1 MKQHLIWFLP
11 LLIVACGGESSDR
24 GQNDYAS
31 GPLPTAAAVQTQ
43 AVIQQEATQESVVS
57 ETIVGRELTSDGA
70 VDPAARSEQF
80 LRGEEVHLAVRIE
93 PSSAAPNEVRVT
105 WYGPN
110 DSLIAQD
117 AQTLPRTSRFISFSS
132 GKTTNWDP
140 GSYRAEVWLGTHK
153 LAEERFALAAAD
165 DAESST
171 PMNGS

>member
-1 MKQHLIWFLP
+1 MKQYLIWFLP
-11 LLIVACGGESSDR
+11 FLIIGCGDETSDR
-24 GQNDYAS
+24 GQNDYAT

-43 AVIQQEATQESVVS
+43 AVIEQEATQESVVT

-80 LRGEEVHLAVRIE
+80 QRGEEVHLALKIE
-93 PSSAAPNEVRVT
+93 PSSAAPNEIRVT

-117 AQTLPRTSRFISFSS
+117 AQPLPRTNRFISFSS

-140 GSYRAEVWLGTHK
+140 GPYRAEVWLGTHK
-153 LAEERFALAAAD
+153 LAEERFALASPD
-165 DAESST
+165 DTESST
-171 PMNGS
+171 QSNGS